1 MQKTERRTDSLWS
14 LRLDLMSA
22 RALVWMAIVG
32 RDADLTPDAHLY
44 FADRY
49 GRLARCYQAHG
60 RPTRAAQLQ
69 VKADLHYQMGGGDVP
84 PYAAAMAM
92 PRPRWFIRTNAVA
105 RHRLDEPDDAA

>member
-1 MQKTERRTDSLWS
+1 MKKTRQRTDSVWS

-44 FADRY
+44 FAARY
-49 GRLARCYQAHG
+49 GRLARCHQAHG
-60 RPTRAAQLQ
+60 RPARAAQLQ
-69 VKADLHYQMGGGDVP
+69 AKADRHYQMGGGDVP

-92 PRPRWFIRTNAVA
+92 PRPRRFVRTDAVA
-105 RHRLDEPDDAA
+105 RHRLDAPDDAA